1 MNTSICEKILFKK
14 KIYLNEIADIK
25 RKKLSKIKRV
35 SKIKK
40 KNVKNKNWR
49 SSILYTIYILI
60 TYSGREFCSD
70 YKKST

>member
-14 KIYLNEIADIK
+14 NIYLNEIADIK

-40 KNVKNKNWR
+40 KMSKIKNGDR
-49 SSILYTIYILI
+49 PYYTPFIY
-60 TYSGREFCSD
+60 
-70 YKKST
+70 